1 MPIRSTVIAFTIG
14 TLALTGPLQA
24 GGPVTVYDD
33 PEVAA
38 PQGHSLKDALPFL
51 LGLAVIVAVIGG
63 GSDNC
68 LSEEPDGGCE

>member
-1 MPIRSTVIAFTIG
+1 MPIRSTLLAFTIG

-38 PQGHSLKDALPFL
+38 PQGHSLKDALPFIV
-51 LGLAVIVAVIGG
+51 LGLAVIAVLGG
-63 GSDNC
+63 GSGDC

>member
-1 MPIRSTVIAFTIG
+1 MPIRTTVLAFTIG
-14 TLALTGPLQA
+14 TAALCGPLQA
-24 GGPVTVYDD
+24 GGPVIVDD

-38 PQGHSLKDALPFL
+38 PQGHSLKDALPLIL
-51 LGLAVIVAVIGG
+51 LGLVAIAVIGG